1 MKVSESPYSLPCSVA
16 LAPYRRV
23 TYDATNGLG
32 YAGPEETDLGTLRN
46 RHIVSGLGAQESAPI
61 VDPKDPG
68 TVKMVAAGAF
78 SAFDWVYGAE
88 DGKIDDAANG
98 NPIGRTLQAATAD
111 GDFVEVLRMPG
122 LSPSVGDE
130 IGGLEFYD
138 DFIGD
143 WPAAATACT
152 DSVWTKTETDGLG
165 VISSDQAN
173 GVLKFSFDAV
183 AEVAVAALYMT
194 NSPFPVAGN
203 PIFECRL
210 AVYDIGD
217 DAAIDINFGVAVGT
231 HATDCDSI
239 TEAVLFHLDGSDLSL
254 CCESD
259 DGTTEVAA
267 TDTTVDLVDDTFYD
281 FKIDCSDL
289 TDVTFWYRAVGATNW
304 TQLLATTTFDISQA
318 SGPFTPLFHVEK
330 TSNDTTADVR
340 LDWVRVRSARG

>member
-1 MKVSESPYSLPCSVA
+1 MIVSESPMSLPCSQA
-16 LAPYRRV
+16 LEPYRRV
-23 TYDATNGLG
+23 CYDVTYGLR

-46 RHIVSGLGAQESAPI
+46 RHIVSGLGAQETAPV
-61 VDPKDPG
+61 VDAKHPG

-78 SAFDWVYGAE
+78 SGFDVLYGAE
-88 DGKIDDAANG
+88 DGKVDDAANG
-98 NPIGRTLQAATAD
+98 NPIGIAMEAATAN
-111 GDFVEVLRMPG
+111 GDFIEVLRVPG
-122 LSPSVGDE
+122 LQPAGADE
-130 IGGLEFYD
+130 VGGLEFFD

-152 DSVWTKTETDGLG
+152 DSVWTKTETLGLG

-183 AEVAVAALYMT
+183 AEVAVAALYMA

-210 AVYDIGD
+210 AVYDKGD
-217 DAAIDINFGVAVGT
+217 DAALDVNFGLANDS
-231 HATDCDSI
+231 HATDCDAI
-239 TEAVLFHLDGSDLSL
+239 TESVLFHLDGNDLSL
-254 CCESD
+254 KCESD

-289 TDVTFWYRAVGATNW
+289 EDVTFWYRAVGAQAW
-304 TQLLATTTFDISQA
+304 TRLLAATTFDISHA
-318 SGPFTPLFHVEK
+318 VGPLTPLFHVEK

-340 LDWVRVRSARG
+340 ADWVRVRSARG